1 MASIKKTKGVFIP
14 PVVTPRR
21 SPRLAAR
28 NLLEEE
34 TTKQVTPVRETL
46 KKFILTRGESKALLD
61 ELQSFI
67 KCSEKYRLL
76 EATSITAEIEFNVIK
91 TYLVI
96 TRSIKSYDE
105 HIGPYDGLKIIAEE
119 YKMIAYY
126 KVLQEDIVEL
136 PVTSNKITA
145 ALDISNL

>member
-21 SPRLAAR
+21 SSRLAAR
-28 NLLEEE
+28 NLLEQE
-34 TTKQVTPVRETL
+34 TTKQVSPVRETL
-46 KKFILTRGESKALLD
+46 KKFLLIRGESNALLD

-91 TYLVI
+91 MYFVI
-96 TRSIKSYDE
+96 TRSIKSCKYFSNDS
-105 HIGPYDGLKIIAEE
+105 
-119 YKMIAYY
+119 
-126 KVLQEDIVEL
+126 LQVKLFVKFSTKSFRD
-136 PVTSNKITA
+136 
-145 ALDISNL
+145 

>member
-14 PVVTPRR
+14 PVVTPGR

-28 NLLEEE
+28 NLLEQE
-34 TTKQVTPVRETL
+34 TTKQVTPVKETL
-46 KKFILTRGESKALLD
+46 KKFLLTRGESKVLLD

-91 TYLVI
+91 TNLVI
-96 TRSIKSYDE
+96 TRSIKTSKHFSNDS
-105 HIGPYDGLKIIAEE
+105 
-119 YKMIAYY
+119 
-126 KVLQEDIVEL
+126 LQVKLLVRFSTKLFRDSL
-136 PVTSNKITA
+136 NC
-145 ALDISNL
+145 N

>member
-1 MASIKKTKGVFIP
+1 MASIKTKGVFIP

-28 NLLEEE
+28 KRLEQE

-61 ELQSFI
+61 ELQTFN

-76 EATSITAEIEFNVIK
+76 EATSVTAESSLS
-91 TYLVI
+91 T
-96 TRSIKSYDE
+96 
-105 HIGPYDGLKIIAEE
+105 P
-119 YKMIAYY
+119 
-126 KVLQEDIVEL
+126 
-136 PVTSNKITA
+136 
-145 ALDISNL
+145 